1 MNVFVNNA
9 KVLIGID
16 KEDILIEATAI
27 TFAYLLAA
35 KTDQTAETY
44 FITLASE
51 AECPEL
57 ALLCYLLRQA
67 MQGTQL
73 TEDAILDMSSV
84 LAAFKETIL
93 TSDN

>member
-51 AECPEL
+51 TDCPEL
-57 ALLCYLLRQA
+57 ALLCSLLRQA

-73 TEDAILDMSSV
+73 TDEAILDMGSV